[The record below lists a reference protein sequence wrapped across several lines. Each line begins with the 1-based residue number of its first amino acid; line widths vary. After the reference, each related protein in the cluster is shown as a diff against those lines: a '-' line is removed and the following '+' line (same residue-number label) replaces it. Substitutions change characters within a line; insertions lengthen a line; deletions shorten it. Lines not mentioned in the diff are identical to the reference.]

1 MKINNTH
8 ISTLQAHLLDGS
20 LASLLSY
27 PALKTTAKN
36 DWAEHHGTE
45 YDLQNLYLKSKE
57 ITLKITLPISQW
69 EDFKNLILTNLYADY
84 YFSMIDRTYRL
95 RFVGFGKTEHFAGSI
110 ITEIKLSDDEPMKG
124 YVYENPEFNAYD
136 TGATLNGKKLS
147 DYGVLLLQG
156 SKEEIIKKSNIKNTL
171 IIENPPKHGVFT
183 YTRPLVFQERTATLK
198 CFIHQ
203 DKVDFF
209 KGYEAFLYDLTKF
222 NGSVL
227 SYQNKAYPCI
237 YKESKITD
245 FSMQENKIWCE
256 FDLNLIFI

>member
-27 PALKTTAKN
+27 PALKTPAKN

-95 RFVGFGKTEHFAGSI
+95 RFVGFAKTEYFAGNI
-110 ITEIKLSDDEPMKG
+110 QTELKLSDDEPTKG
-124 YVYENPEFNAYD
+124 YIYQPPTLTAYD
-136 TGATLNGKKLS
+136 TEGMLNGKKLS
-147 DYGVLLLQG
+147 DYGICLLRRAYRFGQEISENVFDGEGYFNTEKIKPLSIDTKLISVGSRMQQFALPDVVISVENTTTVRNTQG
-156 SKEEIIKKSNIKNTL
+156 KIVHLTLEEH
-171 IIENPPKHGVFT
+171 PV
-183 YTRPLVFQERTATLK
+183 
-198 CFIHQ
+198 
-203 DKVDFF
+203 
-209 KGYEAFLYDLTKF
+209 
-222 NGSVL
+222 
-227 SYQNKAYPCI
+227 
-237 YKESKITD
+237 
-245 FSMQENKIWCE
+245 
-256 FDLNLIFI
+256 